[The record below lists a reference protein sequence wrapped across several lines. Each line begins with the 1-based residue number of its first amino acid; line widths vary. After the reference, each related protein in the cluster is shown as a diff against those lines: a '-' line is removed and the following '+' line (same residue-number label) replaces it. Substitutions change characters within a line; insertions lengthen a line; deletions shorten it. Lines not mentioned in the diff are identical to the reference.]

1 MHSFSDSGASVSS
14 VFTLN
19 PRQHEAVKY
28 IDGPLLVLAGAGSGK
43 TRVIT
48 EKIAYLL
55 KVCEIPA
62 KNIAAVTFTN
72 KAAREMKTRVSKSIG
87 GDVSKGLV
95 VSTFHNLG
103 LRIIRSEIKHL
114 GLKNGFSIFD
124 AYDSKN
130 LINDLMIKAKFDD
143 SADAVLTQ
151 ISKWKNN
158 LIDPDTAMR
167 TAENDIQ
174 QRDAILY
181 KEYIRHLRS
190 YNAVDF
196 DDLISLPTLLL
207 KNNAEVREK
216 WQNKIRYLL
225 VDEYQDTNASQY
237 LLVKLL
243 VGVRAAL
250 TVVGD
255 DDQSIYAWRGA
266 QPENLALL
274 SNDFPKL
281 KVVKLEQNYR
291 STRMILDAANAV
303 IANNAHVFEKKLWSE
318 LGFGDPIKIIACK
331 NEIHEV
337 ERIVSE
343 LLNNK
348 IMSGAAFR
356 DFAILYRGNH
366 QSKLL
371 EMRLQEL
378 QIPYKISGGTSF
390 FAKSEI
396 RDLMSYFRLL
406 INPEDDAAFL
416 RIINTPRREIGP
428 ATLEKLSDYASERNI
443 ALLAACQEVGLKE
456 HLQGALWKRLDIFA
470 DWFNEKQKVI
480 DEKPVGTLRQI
491 LVDIDYDSWIK
502 EQSSSSK
509 AAEYRM
515 ENVNFLIS
523 NIEKML
529 QKDEEAD
536 FRSVIAKLVLFDLL
550 EQQDQEDKSD
560 GVQLS
565 TLHASKGLEF
575 PHVFLMGVEEGFLP
589 HHNSIDEDN
598 IEEERRLMYVGI
610 TRAQQTLQITYTKQR
625 TQYGDKV
632 EIKPSR
638 FLDEMPD
645 ACVLWK
651 DRNPGEQKTP
661 EEKKALGNAHLDA
674 MRAMLNKPVPSTVE
688 GSTKTT

>member
-1 MHSFSDSGASVSS
+1 MSS
-14 VFTLN
+14 EFKLN
-19 PRQHEAVKY
+19 PRQREAVNY

-48 EKIAYLL
+48 EKIAYLIR
-55 KVCEIPA
+55 VCEIPA
-62 KNIAAVTFTN
+62 KHIAAVTFTN
-72 KAAREMKTRVSKSIG
+72 KAAREMKTRVGKSIG
-87 GDVSKGLV
+87 SEVSKGLV

-114 GLKNGFSIFD
+114 GLKSGFSIFD

-130 LINDLMIKAKFDD
+130 LINDLMIKAKLDD

-158 LIDPDTAMR
+158 LLDPDRAMR
-167 TAENDIQ
+167 EAENDIQ

-181 KEYIRHLRS
+181 REYIRHLRC

-207 KNNAEVREK
+207 NSNAEVREK

-243 VGVRAAL
+243 VGVRSAL

-274 SNDFPKL
+274 GNDFPKL

-331 NEIHEV
+331 NESHEV
-337 ERIVSE
+337 ERLVSD

-406 INPEDDAAFL
+406 INPDDDAAFL

-428 ATLEKLSDYASERNI
+428 ATLEKLSEYASQRSI
-443 ALLAACQEVGLKE
+443 SLLAACQEVGLKE
-456 HLQGALWKRLDIFA
+456 HLQTALWKRLDIFA

-480 DEKPVGTLRQI
+480 DEKPVSTLRQMI
-491 LVDIDYDSWIK
+491 ADIDYDSWIR
-502 EQSSSSK
+502 EQSSSTK
-509 AAEYRM
+509 AAEYRI
-515 ENVNFLIS
+515 ENVNFLLS

-529 QKDEEAD
+529 QKDDEAD

-565 TLHASKGLEF
+565 TLHAAKGLEF

-589 HHNSIDEDN
+589 HHNSIDENN

-610 TRAQQTLQITYTKQR
+610 TRAQQSLQITYAKQR

-638 FLDEMPD
+638 FLDELPEN
-645 ACVLWK
+645 CVQWQ
-651 DRNPGEQKTP
+651 DRNIGEQKTP
-661 EEKKALGNAHLDA
+661 EEKKALGNAHLDV
-674 MRAMLNKPVPSTVE
+674 MRAMLNK
-688 GSTKTT
+688 